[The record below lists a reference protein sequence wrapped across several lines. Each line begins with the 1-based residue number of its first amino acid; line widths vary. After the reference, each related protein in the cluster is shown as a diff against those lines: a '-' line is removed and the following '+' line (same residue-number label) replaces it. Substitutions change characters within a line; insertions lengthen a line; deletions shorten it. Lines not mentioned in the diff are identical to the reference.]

1 MACSVCTPSNCAP
14 NYRSASSSE
23 TTLICS
29 PARTGKTRALSLRFL
44 TGWVH
49 PHMCEENTYQIPVWI
64 CGPGS
69 SPRVRGKQ
77 GRRRPGQRHEG
88 LIPACAGK
96 TVNIPHCICE
106 EPAHPRACGENREI
120 EFFGWYEQGSS
131 PRMRGKPVDDF
142 QLDRAGGLIP
152 AHAGKTNVL
161 VLQLSNRGAHPRACG
176 ENDHEI
182 EDAIREMGSSPRMRG
197 KRFDAHSS
205 AGIGGLI
212 PAHAGKTV
220 LFEVRAAAARAHP
233 RACGENTIPRSF
245 HRSLS
250 GSSPRMRGKPG
261 FRILVG
267 QPVGLIPAHA
277 GKTLKCRNEQR
288 PKGAHPRACGENGGG
303 LGGC

>member
-88 LIPACAGK
+88 LIPAHAGK
-96 TVNIPHCICE
+96 TAKSNSLGGTNR
-106 EPAHPRACGENREI
+106 AHPRACGENA
-120 EFFGWYEQGSS
+120 SDATD
-131 PRMRGKPVDDF
+131 KF
-142 QLDRAGGLIP
+142 QN
-152 AHAGKTNVL
+152 T
-161 VLQLSNRGAHPRACG
+161 
-176 ENDHEI
+176 
-182 EDAIREMGSSPRMRG
+182 GSSPRMRG

-212 PAHAGKTV
+212 PAHAGKTCRV
-220 LFEVRAAAARAHP
+220 D
-233 RACGENTIPRSF
+233 
-245 HRSLS
+245 
-250 GSSPRMRGKPG
+250 
-261 FRILVG
+261 RI
-267 QPVGLIPAHA
+267 
-277 GKTLKCRNEQR
+277 
-288 PKGAHPRACGENGGG
+288 
-303 LGGC
+303 

>member
-96 TVNIPHCICE
+96 TQRCRFQLRLPA
-106 EPAHPRACGENREI
+106 AHPRVCGEN
-120 EFFGWYEQGSS
+120 S
-131 PRMRGKPVDDF
+131 PYLCPKHRP
-142 QLDRAGGLIP
+142 
-152 AHAGKTNVL
+152 
-161 VLQLSNRGAHPRACG
+161 
-176 ENDHEI
+176 
-182 EDAIREMGSSPRMRG
+182 MGSSPRVRG
-197 KRFDAHSS
+197 KL
-205 AGIGGLI
+205 IGNAFERCPDRLI
-212 PAHAGKTV
+212 PACAGKT
-220 LFEVRAAAARAHP
+220 
-233 RACGENTIPRSF
+233 RSCA
-245 HRSLS
+245 S
-250 GSSPRMRGKPG
+250 
-261 FRILVG
+261 V
-267 QPVGLIPAHA
+267 
-277 GKTLKCRNEQR
+277 
-288 PKGAHPRACGENGGG
+288 
-303 LGGC
+303 

>member
-96 TVNIPHCICE
+96 LIGCAGVRVDDGLIPACAGKTVNIPHCICE
-106 EPAHPRACGENREI
+106 EPADPRACGENREI
-120 EFFGWYEQGSS
+120 EFFGWYEQ
-131 PRMRGKPVDDF
+131 
-142 QLDRAGGLIP
+142 
-152 AHAGKTNVL
+152 
-161 VLQLSNRGAHPRACG
+161 AHPRACG
-176 ENDHEI
+176 ENC
-182 EDAIREMGSSPRMRG
+182 SPWLYPSR
-197 KRFDAHSS
+197 
-205 AGIGGLI
+205 
-212 PAHAGKTV
+212 
-220 LFEVRAAAARAHP
+220 
-233 RACGENTIPRSF
+233 
-245 HRSLS
+245 
-250 GSSPRMRGKPG
+250 
-261 FRILVG
+261 
-267 QPVGLIPAHA
+267 
-277 GKTLKCRNEQR
+277 
-288 PKGAHPRACGENGGG
+288 
-303 LGGC
+303 

>member
-1 MACSVCTPSNCAP
+1 MLLFQAWRRVPTRQVERNRDLSGKLGLACSVCTPSNCAP

-106 EPAHPRACGENREI
+106 EPAHPRACGENFIPRPRAAP
-120 EFFGWYEQGSS
+120 FGGSS
-131 PRMRGKPVDDF
+131 PRMRGK
-142 QLDRAGGLIP
+142 LTGELIHRGTTGLIP
-152 AHAGKTNVL
+152 AHAGKTN
-161 VLQLSNRGAHPRACG
+161 G
-176 ENDHEI
+176 
-182 EDAIREMGSSPRMRG
+182 
-197 KRFDAHSS
+197 
-205 AGIGGLI
+205 
-212 PAHAGKTV
+212 
-220 LFEVRAAAARAHP
+220 
-233 RACGENTIPRSF
+233 
-245 HRSLS
+245 
-250 GSSPRMRGKPG
+250 
-261 FRILVG
+261 
-267 QPVGLIPAHA
+267 
-277 GKTLKCRNEQR
+277 
-288 PKGAHPRACGENGGG
+288 
-303 LGGC
+303 